1 MTRYLLDSDA
11 VVDYLKGVASTMTLV
26 RHLGVQRHELC
37 TCDVVVCEIHS
48 GLGGL
53 LPHHRA
59 QAERLLAALEYL
71 PTSRQAA
78 QQAGDWRA
86 AYRSQGVQLPATD
99 CLIAA
104 VAHAHGAEL
113 ITANLRDFPMPEVA
127 VLPLPRTEGRTTR

>member
-1 MTRYLLDSDA
+1 MSRYLLDTDA
-11 VVDYLKGVASTMTLV
+11 VVDYLKGVASTITLV
-26 RHLGVQRHELC
+26 KQLSEQGHQLC
-37 TCDVVVCEIHS
+37 TCDIVVCELHS

-59 QAERLLAALEYL
+59 QVERLLAALEYL

-86 AYRSQGVQLPATD
+86 AYRRQGVQLPATD

-104 VAHAHGAEL
+104 VASAHGAQL
-113 ITANLRDFPMPEVA
+113 VTANLRDFPMPEVT
-127 VLPLPRTEGRTTR
+127 VLPLPRAQGGTT